1 MKLYVEEDGSEAV
14 AAALDDAE
22 AACTVRVSYAEA
34 RAAFARHR
42 REGALAAQ
50 DLRRLVRALD
60 EDWSAYQ
67 IVDVTDGLVRRAGA
81 LCERHALRAFDAL
94 QLAAALE
101 LRRGGL
107 SPEFACFD
115 SRLVRAARRER
126 LRPAL

>member
-14 AAALDDAE
+14 AAAVGHAE

-42 REGALAAQ
+42 REGALAAP

-60 EDWSAYQ
+60 EDWSTYQ
-67 IVDVTDGLVRRAGA
+67 VVDVSEGLVRRAGT
-81 LCERHALRAFDAL
+81 LSERYALRAFDAL

-101 LRRGGL
+101 LRRGGAI
-107 SPEFACFD
+107 PEFACFD
-115 SRLVRAARRER
+115 AKLNRAARRER
-126 LRPAL
+126 LTLAP

>member
-1 MKLYVEEDGSEAV
+1 VKLYVEEDGSEAV
-14 AAALDDAE
+14 AAALDGAE

-42 REGALAAQ
+42 RDGALAAA

-60 EDWSAYQ
+60 DDWSTYQ
-67 IVDVTDGLVRRAGA
+67 IVDVSDGLVRRAGA

-107 SPEFACFD
+107 APEFACFD
-115 SRLVRAARRER
+115 AKLVRAARRER
-126 LRPAL
+126 LPTAL

>member
-1 MKLYVEEDGSEAV
+1 MKLYVDEAGSESV
-14 AAALDDAE
+14 AAAVERAE

-42 REGALAAQ
+42 REGALAAP

-60 EDWSAYQ
+60 EDWSTYQ
-67 IVDVTDGLVRRAGA
+67 IVDVSDGLVRRAGA
-81 LCERHALRAFDAL
+81 LCERHSLRAFDAL

-107 SPEFACFD
+107 APEFACFD
-115 SRLVRAARRER
+115 APLVRAARRER
-126 LRPAL
+126 LAAAV